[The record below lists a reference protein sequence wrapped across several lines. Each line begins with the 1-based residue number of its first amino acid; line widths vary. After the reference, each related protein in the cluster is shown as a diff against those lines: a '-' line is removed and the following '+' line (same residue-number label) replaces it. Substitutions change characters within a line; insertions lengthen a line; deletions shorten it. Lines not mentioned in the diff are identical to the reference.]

1 VINDLGY
8 KNRQQGVTLL
18 EMMIALAV
26 SAIVLTL
33 VAPNVQSILVK
44 NKITAEINEMSGV
57 LQFARFTAI
66 DQRSITI
73 VCPSSDFSSCGN
85 NWDDPKIVFIDA
97 NANDARDADEPL
109 LLSSQTIANTNS
121 MDSSAN
127 LIRFL
132 DIGGTDTPSVITL
145 CPNSNDAKYA
155 RALFVTLQGRTR
167 ISIDADRDGTH
178 EDNNGDNI
186 SC

>member
-1 VINDLGY
+1 MINYLAF
-8 KNRQQGVTLL
+8 KKRQQGVTLL

-57 LQFARFTAI
+57 LQFARFTAV
-66 DQRSITI
+66 DERSTTI

-109 LLSSQTIANTNS
+109 LLSSQTIANTNN
-121 MDSSAN
+121 MTSSAN

-132 DIGGTDTPSVITL
+132 DIGGTDTPAIIKL
-145 CPNSNDAKYA
+145 CPNSNDAKYS
-155 RALFVTLQGRTR
+155 RALIVTLQGRTR

-178 EDNNGDNI
+178 EDGNGDNL